1 MRTALLAA
9 AALLNLVISAP
20 AYSQQTPVQQ
30 RNNDASVDG
39 AVRSQGTPGRTLEN
53 RTPEGDPRGS
63 AASES
68 GPADRTTTG
77 SPPSAVGNSIETET
91 GLGTIMDSDESEASR
106 NRAPGGERR

>member
-9 AALLNLVISAP
+9 AVLSLAVGTP
-20 AYSQQTPVQQ
+20 AYSQNIPVPQK
-30 RNNDASVDG
+30 NNDASVDG

-53 RTPEGDPRGS
+53 RTPEGDARGS
-63 AASES
+63 AAPES
-68 GPADRTTTG
+68 GPAGRTTTG

-106 NRAPGGERR
+106 NRAPGGQRR